1 MEAPHNESWGLGRP
15 QGILK
20 RLEFSHSSNPAP
32 WSMWTPERGLGE
44 ADLLSGEK
52 VEWGGQRGKR
62 QDRIV
67 RALFRAEISSKGH
80 REPSGFEAK

>member
-1 MEAPHNESWGLGRP
+1 MEAPHNQSWSLGRP

-32 WSMWTPERGLGE
+32 WSMRTPERGLGE

-52 VEWGGQRGKR
+52 VPGGVGWT
-62 QDRIV
+62 
-67 RALFRAEISSKGH
+67 AW
-80 REPSGFEAK
+80 